1 MASRRSA
8 DASRSVGPEVARPLG
23 ATASEAIP
31 SEDNRATWP
40 DWIAQAA
47 EQGIKPEQALAFIG
61 LGLMRRMAAAG
72 QDQPWIWNDEQDG
85 GQDGGQADLAGLRQ
99 RLELTQ
105 LALQTGAPLS
115 TAEVSQLLGARPG
128 AAVIERGGL
137 VARRLSRNVWKLS
150 RAAESAERASTSF
163 SEGFRRRL

>member
-8 DASRSVGPEVARPLG
+8 DASRSVGPELAHPLG

-85 GQDGGQADLAGLRQ
+85 GQADLAGLRQ

-128 AAVIERGGL
+128 AAQIERGGL